1 MTEDLFTFQVHLLV
15 LYNAAFQINSAI
27 FLQIVPNIHHCPAD
41 PPRNCNVVSCP
52 SVVQELTLT
61 KFQTEKKKVVVSP
74 CKQIQ
79 NIFGRLEGKKK
90 QPPPSTLECA
100 LLWRSASCKKKNK
113 NNPAYLTERR
123 FDVHFCPCIK
133 AAKKAVYYSL
143 KGKLYLLL
151 PAHPTVAS

>member
-1 MTEDLFTFQVHLLV
+1 MEHYLVTEDLFTFQVHLLV

-27 FLQIVPNIHHCPAD
+27 FLQIVPNIHHCPAN

-79 NIFGRLEGKKK
+79 NIFWKAGGKKK
-90 QPPPSTLECA
+90 KPPPPSTLECA
-100 LLWRSASCKKKNK
+100 LLWRFASCKKKQK
-113 NNPAYLTERR
+113 QPSIS
-123 FDVHFCPCIK
+123 H
-133 AAKKAVYYSL
+133 
-143 KGKLYLLL
+143 
-151 PAHPTVAS
+151 